1 MGKFEERERERER
14 VRLRRSYQMG
24 RKGKVA
30 LLKENQKEKIV
41 GSVDCCYATKLKAWG
56 KKRREK

>member
-1 MGKFEERERERER
+1 
-14 VRLRRSYQMG
+14 MG